1 MGLGDFRWAL
11 GRVIGDW
18 RKRRP
23 KQLRDMLP
31 PSYTAPILR
40 YIRIHACRLA
50 APETIECKKWSQTDP
65 WPSDPSIPL
74 HPLDMETR
82 KGPFMTTPA
91 YVCDECKHPCVTNG
105 ELINLLGLAEKNVD
119 FSSRTLQ
126 RYMNAEDQMP
136 GDQFR
141 RAVANALAQGWLG
154 RWQALGIMNN
164 ADQLDASRKGIL
176 AVVRRAMERKT
187 YIERQELDISQDETE
202 RELQKQMRLRENEIT
217 RTVDRHLRDD
227 DLPPEVRQFMEETLF
242 EKKSKK

>member
-1 MGLGDFRWAL
+1 MGLGDFTWAF
-11 GRVIGDW
+11 GRVLGDW

-31 PSYTAPILR
+31 PSFTSPVLR
-40 YIRIHACRLA
+40 YIRINACRLA
-50 APETIECKKWSQTDP
+50 APDTIECKKWSQTDP
-65 WPSDPSIPL
+65 WPSDPSIPSY
-74 HPLDMETR
+74 PLDMGER

-105 ELINLLGLAEKNVD
+105 DLICKLGLAEKNVD

-141 RAVANALAQGWLG
+141 RAVSNALAQGWLG
-154 RWQALGIMNN
+154 RWQAIGIMNN

-176 AVVRRAMERKT
+176 ALGRRATERKA
-187 YIERQELDISQDETE
+187 YLERQELDISEAETE

-217 RTVDRHLRDD
+217 RTVDRRLQDGG
-227 DLPPEVRQFMEETLF
+227 LTPEVRQFMEEMLF
-242 EKKSKK
+242 EKSKK